1 MNKHKTD
8 PIYIDLYIE
17 KKMKEMKQNFSTD
30 ERTPCR
36 EEWKTNWNLVTS
48 DSLGC
53 VFKEDSFGI
62 LLTGACTYFVSLVLP
77 LALYFFLIF
86 FSILFRGM
94 WEYGFLFFLV
104 LFVFSSEVCESMVSN
119 SFLSNA
125 DRNECEECLWLS
137 GFFRVYIH
145 VHTRIG
151 THPHMYKDQIY

>member
-77 LALYFFLIF
+77 LVLYFFLF
-86 FSILFRGM
+86 FSILCESMVFFF
-94 WEYGFLFFLV
+94 FLFFLFSLRRYV
-104 LFVFSSEVCESMVSN
+104 RVWYRIHSYRMLIGMNARNAYGYQVSFVCIYM
-119 SFLSNA
+119 
-125 DRNECEECLWLS
+125 C
-137 GFFRVYIH
+137 
-145 VHTRIG
+145 
-151 THPHMYKDQIY
+151 THA